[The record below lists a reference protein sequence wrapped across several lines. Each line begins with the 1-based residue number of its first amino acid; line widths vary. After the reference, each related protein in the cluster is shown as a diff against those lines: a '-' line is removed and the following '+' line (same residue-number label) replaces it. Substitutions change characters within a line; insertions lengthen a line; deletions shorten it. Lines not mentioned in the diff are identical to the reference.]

1 MKNSLKKFNSRL
13 EQAKLKT
20 SDLKDS
26 LLEIMESKSEKKM
39 KKSEQSQRKF
49 WDAIRQTNK
58 YIIRDPEGYKL
69 EKGAQNLSE
78 EIC

>member
-1 MKNSLKKFNSRL
+1 MKNSLKNFNSRL

-26 LLEIMESKSEKKM
+26 LLEIMESETEKKM

-49 WDAIRQTNK
+49 WDAIRQTNV
-58 YIIRDPEGYKL
+58 YIIRDPEGDKL